1 MIKNRA
7 ESNFKG
13 QPDSVVF
20 VHFFPKK
27 EHTKV
32 LVFLRS
38 ECSHLFGP
46 FFTPFR
52 GLIVLES
59 RTMSESNKQT
69 SRRSSALPFPLST
82 NLVAVVLSYSTFEE
96 HLDQRCVSPQWA
108 LAGKSA
114 ASWAFPSATFPSV
127 RAVLFAA
134 KLGCRP
140 PLHLTLDTCQ
150 DLKLMPSSF
159 QATLQTLIILK
170 EAGPCGGFDWT
181 LFPGLCPVE
190 HPLFCRQVWFQ
201 PASCF

>member
-1 MIKNRA
+1 MSFFFG
-7 ESNFKG
+7 ESQATRNAAIF
-13 QPDSVVF
+13 S
-20 VHFFPKK
+20 
-27 EHTKV
+27 
-32 LVFLRS
+32 
-38 ECSHLFGP
+38 CS
-46 FFTPFR
+46 FFTPADM
-52 GLIVLES
+52 LIGINVDWNQGN
-59 RTMSESNKQT
+59 MSVSNKQT
-69 SRRSSALPFPLST
+69 NRRSSKPPFPLST
-82 NLVAVVLSYSTFEE
+82 NLVAVLLSYSTFQE